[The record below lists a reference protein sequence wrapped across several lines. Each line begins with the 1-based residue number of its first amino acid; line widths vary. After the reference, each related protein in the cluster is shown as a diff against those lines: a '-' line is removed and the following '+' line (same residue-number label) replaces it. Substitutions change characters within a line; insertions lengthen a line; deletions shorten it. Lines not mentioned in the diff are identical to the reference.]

1 MKIKQSIQK
10 VPGGMVV
17 VPLILGT
24 TLNTLFPDLPEFFG
38 GVTGAYLNGA
48 SAILF
53 AFFFCVGTSVNLK
66 SSSGYV
72 TKKGILISGGKLLL
86 ATILGVVLGRILPP
100 EGIQSG
106 IFAGVSTLAIVTAF
120 SQTNGGLYIAVLEPY
135 KREEDMAAFPFI
147 SIQSGPFFTMLILG
161 LAGVATFPLPSLI
174 STLVPFVLGLIAGA
188 LDDEMREMFAPG
200 VGILI
205 PFFAFA
211 LGYTLN
217 FNQIF
222 SAGFAGIIVGF
233 LVILVSGGF
242 MAGLDRY
249 VLKSD
254 GVAGWAAASTA
265 GAAVSVPFIIGQVSS
280 EFTEVA
286 DSATAIVAASVI
298 VTSIFTPIVT
308 NFMEKRAR
316 KQGLPVV
323 PKSEQSSK

>member
-1 MKIKQSIQK
+1 MKIKQTIQK

-17 VPLILGT
+17 VPLLLGT
-24 TLNTLFPDLPEFFG
+24 TLNTFFPNLADYFG

-53 AFFFCVGTSVNLK
+53 AFFFCVGTSVNLQ

-86 ATILGVVLGRILPP
+86 AAILGVVLGRVLPAQ
-100 EGIQSG
+100 GIQSG

-120 SQTNGGLYIAVLEPY
+120 SQTNGGLYIAILEPY
-135 KREEDMAAFPFI
+135 HREQDIAAFPFI

-161 LAGVATFPLPSLI
+161 LAGVASFPLPSLI
-174 STLVPFVLGLIAGA
+174 STLVPFVLGLIAGS
-188 LDDEMREMFAPG
+188 LDDEMRQMFSPG

-205 PFFAFA
+205 PFFTFA

-222 SAGFAGIIVGF
+222 SAGFAGVIVGF

-242 MAGLDRY
+242 MAGLDRF

-265 GAAVSVPFIIGQVSS
+265 GAAVSVPHIIGEISPD
-280 EFTEVA
+280 FAGVA
-286 DSATAIVAASVI
+286 ESATAIVAASVI
-298 VTSIFTPIVT
+298 VTSIFTPMIT
-308 NFMEKRAR
+308 NYMEKRAR
-316 KQGLPVV
+316 QKGLEVV
-323 PKSEQSSK
+323 PSKELSHS